1 MVLEAGVPVI
11 PCAMVNTDRLQP
23 PGHLVP
29 KVIRPEVRF
38 GKPLDFSR
46 YKGMESDRLVLR
58 AITDEIMYELMRLSG
73 QQYVDIYAT
82 KAKEELKRGKQADHQ
97 DGDAP
102 QVARSA

>member
-1 MVLEAGVPVI
+1 
-11 PCAMVNTDRLQP
+11 
-23 PGHLVP
+23 
-29 KVIRPEVRF
+29 VRF

-82 KAKEELKRGKQADHQ
+82 KAKEELKARGKRAADHQ

-102 QVARSA
+102 QIARSA